1 MCRHTTLS
9 AAEEALWEEVFVLLS
24 RMGAQVNQV
33 RRFGFV
39 LVVIMCLRVNR

>member
-1 MCRHTTLS
+1 M
-9 AAEEALWEEVFVLLS
+9 LLS

-39 LVVIMCLRVNR
+39 LVVIMCLREDCAPLTHVSCCAGVVSR